1 MRQLLEAH
9 PEGALKY
16 AQEEAARSKLA
27 TIVTLTSF
35 IAATPTLA
43 QTAVPDLRGTW
54 KGESETIILG
64 TGNAHHGSTSSPAP
78 RLRSVSFT
86 LTIDKQEGRRFSGT
100 LSSSRGTE
108 TVIAVISQSGTIY
121 MADDDGYT
129 VATMLAPNR
138 LESCYLLQSPTSR
151 VASCTEFTKQP

>member
-1 MRQLLEAH
+1 M
-9 PEGALKY
+9 
-16 AQEEAARSKLA
+16 SKLA
-27 TIVTLTSF
+27 AIVTLTGL
-35 IAATPTLA
+35 IAANAALA

-64 TGNAHHGSTSSPAP
+64 AGNPHHGAPPATAP
-78 RLRSVSFT
+78 RLNTVPFT
-86 LTIDKQEGRRFSGT
+86 LTVDKQDGRRFSGT

-121 MADDDGYT
+121 MVDDDGYV

-138 LESCYLLQSPTSR
+138 LEVCYLLQSPTSR
-151 VASCTEFTKQP
+151 IASCTEFTKQP